1 VASVSATPSASETEK
16 GPVIPGPVPTGMKI
30 QPEILLVIL
39 AVVCFVVAL
48 LWAAW
53 IVVGA
58 CDPGAIGRSMLIAG
72 CRESK

>member
-1 VASVSATPSASETEK
+1 
-16 GPVIPGPVPTGMKI
+16 MKI

-53 IVVGA
+53 IVM
-58 CDPGAIGRSMLIAG
+58 S
-72 CRESK
+72 